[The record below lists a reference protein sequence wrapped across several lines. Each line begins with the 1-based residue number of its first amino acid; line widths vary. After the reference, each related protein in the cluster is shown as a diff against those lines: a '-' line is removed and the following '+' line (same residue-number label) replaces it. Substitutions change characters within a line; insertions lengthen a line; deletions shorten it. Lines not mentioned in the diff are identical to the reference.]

1 MIIDWILIN
10 FEDEKC
16 KEKSLEVWNYLFHLA
31 TLYCQD
37 LYLITCRVQ
46 ILSFIYFSSLDG
58 SMKKISEIDPGHF
71 RCWYHWNH
79 RNELATLYFWISNT
93 TWHHCPRP
101 GAVPLSV
108 SSPTE
113 TRIAPWEPSGVR
125 SVCAGWSVSA
135 GRCVRDP
142 SKKFGDRRMEQHTES
157 PLIKLFLFI
166 AWQTVVDRNLY
177 STRMGHQHR
186 TWLLRW

>member
-1 MIIDWILIN
+1 MRRDFHLQLIQFPLPISCHRNNLKIFWNDFYIMIIDWILIN

-113 TRIAPWEPSGVR
+113 VSRQTCVLLEQICEHRPHLASEPVLIITLLF
-125 SVCAGWSVSA
+125 VC
-135 GRCVRDP
+135 P
-142 SKKFGDRRMEQHTES
+142 F
-157 PLIKLFLFI
+157 
-166 AWQTVVDRNLY
+166 
-177 STRMGHQHR
+177 
-186 TWLLRW
+186 